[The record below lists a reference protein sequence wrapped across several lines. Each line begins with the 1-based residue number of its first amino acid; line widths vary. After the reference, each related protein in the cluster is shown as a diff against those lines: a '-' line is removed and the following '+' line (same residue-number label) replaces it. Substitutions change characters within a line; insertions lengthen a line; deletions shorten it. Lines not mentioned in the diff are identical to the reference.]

1 MQPHYSKSV
10 VQPVVVSKISDN
22 AISVRY
28 KVFPETAY
36 YSNGMNFSAS
46 DGILKLYIERCSIK
60 EKCEPMVKST
70 IPLDSKWE
78 AEVQIPYH
86 NEKVILVHADQ
97 EEQIYP

>member
-1 MQPHYSKSV
+1 MKPHYSKSV
-10 VQPVVVSKISDN
+10 VQPVVVNKISDN
-22 AISVRY
+22 VISVRY

-36 YSNGMNFSAS
+36 YSNGINFSAA
-46 DGILKLYIERCSIK
+46 DGTLRLYIERCGIK
-60 EKCEPMVKST
+60 EKCEPMAKTS
-70 IPLDSKWE
+70 IPLDNKWE

>member
-1 MQPHYSKSV
+1 MKPYYSKSV
-10 VQPVVVSKISDN
+10 VQPVVVNKISDN
-22 AISVRY
+22 IISVRY

-36 YSNGMNFSAS
+36 YSNGINFSAA
-46 DGILKLYIERCSIK
+46 DGTLRLYIERCSIK
-60 EKCEPMVKST
+60 EKCEPMAKTS
-70 IPLDSKWE
+70 IPLDNKWE